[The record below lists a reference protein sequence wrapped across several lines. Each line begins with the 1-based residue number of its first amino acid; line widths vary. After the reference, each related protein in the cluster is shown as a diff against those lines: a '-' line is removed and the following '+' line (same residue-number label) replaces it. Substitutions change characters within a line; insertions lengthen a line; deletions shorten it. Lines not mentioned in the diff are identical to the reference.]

1 MTDVLSPPWGSAVR
15 KAFTLIELLVVISI
29 IALLIAILLPALGK
43 ARESTIRLQCLANQ
57 RQIGDA
63 AIAAATDR
71 KSKFVYPQYMGDPE
85 KNPNWIPNALKYP
98 ERDILYDYSLD
109 ATVWRDPGRDFE
121 PIDQPQF
128 NQLVLAYLYLGG
140 VNMWNNVVKYDKSYS
155 PVTLDDSGSG
165 KCLITETS
173 IRINGSFGD
182 VNGFNGEAYAGIPGH
197 GNETDGIGTPLG
209 GNHVYADG
217 SGAWVAWSNDWR
229 RLHSWS
235 PKSGLR
241 DLFWF
246 QDELGDYEQYDQLR
260 P

>member
-1 MTDVLSPPWGSAVR
+1 MR

-43 ARESTIRLQCLANQ
+43 SRESAIRLQCLANQ
-57 RQIGDA
+57 RQICDA

-71 KSKFVYPQYMGDPE
+71 NSRFVYPQYMGDPE
-85 KNPNWIPNALKYP
+85 VDPNWIPNALKYP
-98 ERDILYDYSLD
+98 ERDILYDYNLD
-109 ATVWRDPGRDFE
+109 EKVWKDPGRDFD

-140 VNMWNNVVKYDKSYS
+140 VNKWNNIVTYDDSLS
-155 PVTLDDSGSG
+155 PVTLDDSTSG
-165 KCLITETS
+165 KALMTEST

-182 VNGFNGEAYAGIPGH
+182 VNGFNGVAYEGIPGH
-197 GNETDGIGTPLG
+197 GHEDDGVGTPLG

-217 SGAWVAWSNDWR
+217 SGTWIKWNNDWR

-235 PKSGLR
+235 PRSGQR
-241 DLFWF
+241 DLFWY
-246 QDELGDYEQYDQLR
+246 QDELGQYEQYDQLR